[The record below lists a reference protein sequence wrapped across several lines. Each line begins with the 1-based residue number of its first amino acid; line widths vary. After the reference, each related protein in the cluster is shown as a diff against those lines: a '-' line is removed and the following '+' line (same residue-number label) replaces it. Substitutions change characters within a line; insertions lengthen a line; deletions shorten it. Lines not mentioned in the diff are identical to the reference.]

1 MSLTTNDIIAMILKE
16 SVTEAAVVDLFPPER
31 SPLYPVLIRHKFA
44 PVDSNK
50 FTFQTGDV
58 GVMHVYERGNRQIK
72 FTMSRILGKKHW
84 IIVDTTGE
92 APTAEGTGPVSLDRH
107 LMQLDFDEYQGDTSS
122 DIKVGD
128 GDQSIADTMGTNNI
142 APEPEPQRE
151 AFMPVNTNT
160 MAKNMIAAYRKATKT
175 TTPVIDR
182 DFLDV
187 AQSVRSK
194 NMAGAKQKLRSY
206 LDTNDDRL
214 ISKVLAA
221 ATASTPLK

>member
-1 MSLTTNDIIAMILKE
+1 MSLTTNDIIAMILDE
-16 SVTEAAVVDLFPPER
+16 SLHEVAVVDLFPPER

-44 PVDSNK
+44 LVDSNK

-58 GVMHVYERGNRQIK
+58 GVMHIYGRGNRQIK

-128 GDQSIADTMGTNNI
+128 GDQSIADTMGTNDI
-142 APEPEPQRE
+142 APEEQTE
-151 AFMPVNTNT
+151 ARQSPKVNHLFRT
-160 MAKNMIAAYRKATKT
+160 R
-175 TTPVIDR
+175 R
-182 DFLDV
+182 
-187 AQSVRSK
+187 
-194 NMAGAKQKLRSY
+194 
-206 LDTNDDRL
+206 
-214 ISKVLAA
+214 
-221 ATASTPLK
+221 